1 MSAKYFLKSPID
13 HLRKIIYFPKAS
25 LVVSETCQSTA
36 KGWSFSWPR
45 PMQGALTPLRPPRG
59 ARGRGIA
66 SPPPARMVGS
76 ASPAGRGTPVTV
88 LQTSWNLTA
97 LKVGLYFKD
106 LITFSPVLRLCVCI
120 VLLEKDLLISW
131 LVIYKFHY
139 DNIKTVSS
147 NSGIHLYS

>member
-1 MSAKYFLKSPID
+1 MISAKYFLEVIIIKFHSSHCAVKSQID

-25 LVVSETCQSTA
+25 LVASETCQSTA
-36 KGWSFSWPR
+36 KGWSSSWPR

-59 ARGRGIA
+59 ARGKGIA
-66 SPPPARMVGS
+66 SPPPVRTVGS

-106 LITFSPVLRLCVCI
+106 LITFFSEIRFIHVA
-120 VLLEKDLLISW
+120 LL
-131 LVIYKFHY
+131 
-139 DNIKTVSS
+139 
-147 NSGIHLYS
+147 